1 MDNKKRLEQATA
13 KLQQLAEKHNALEAE
28 KQELLKEI
36 LRVDGQVILL
46 KELVKEKADGK

>member
-1 MDNKKRLEQATA
+1 MNTKERLAQAEA
-13 KLQQLAEKHNALEAE
+13 KLQKLAEKHNALEAE

-46 KELVKEKADGK
+46 KELVKEEPDGK